1 MKTKKTS
8 TEKSAKNSGFRSL
21 LPCAKGYRLPSFLT
35 PIFIVLEVTMEVFIP
50 LLMAAIVDGGLYG
63 SPDFTLRKYFSAE
76 LIADKTRFVII
87 LGGIMVLAAMLSLA
101 FGMLAA
107 RTAAVA
113 SMGFAKN
120 LRRKVFEKIL
130 SFSFKNT
137 DRFSTPSLV
146 MRTTA
151 DINNVQNLYQQMIR
165 IFVRAPVMMV
175 LAAVMALRVNAE
187 LSVIFLVALPIMFC
201 TLISMGMIGKPR
213 FRIML
218 KKYDKMNASVQEN
231 LVAARVVKS
240 FAREDYEKKKFAAS
254 ADDLKK
260 AQIYAQ
266 KLFSLLPAIQMGIM
280 WTCAVILMLMGGNQ
294 VFAGTLTKGEL
305 VSMLTYTNQ
314 VVGSVSMVAMIIMM
328 LTMTRE
334 SVTRINEVLDEVPD
348 ITDNGS
354 TLKVENGEIEF
365 RHVNFSYSGKNDN
378 LTLSDINLHIRAGET
393 IGVVGGT
400 GDGKST
406 LMQLIP
412 RFYDALS
419 GEVLVGGRNVKDYSL
434 YELRESVSMVLQ
446 KNMLFSGTIRDNLR
460 WGNKD
465 ATDEQIE
472 HACRLACAHDF
483 VMSFPDGYDTDLGQ
497 GGVNVSG
504 GQKQRLCIARALLK
518 NPKIL
523 ILDDS
528 TSAVDSRTDE
538 SIRAAFRESL
548 PGTTKLII
556 AQRIASIMYSD
567 RIIVMDKGRISDV
580 GTHDELMQRS
590 EIYREVYLSQNK
602 ELPQEGGTVSGVNS
616 SSNITGK
623 EAVTNA

>member
-201 TLISMGMIGKPR
+201 TLISMGMIGKPH

-348 ITDNGS
+348 ITDNGN
-354 TLKVENGEIEF
+354 TFKVENGEIEF

-567 RIIVMDKGRISDV
+567 SIIVMDKGRISDV

-616 SSNITGK
+616 SSDIKGK

>member
-580 GTHDELMQRS
+580 DTHDELMQRS

-616 SSNITGK
+616 SSDIKGK

>member
-76 LIADKTRFVII
+76 LIADKTRFMII

-187 LSVIFLVALPIMFC
+187 LSVIYLVALPIMFC

-354 TLKVENGEIEF
+354 TFKVENGEIEF

-419 GEVLVGGRNVKDYSL
+419 GEVLVGGRNVKEYPL

-616 SSNITGK
+616 SSDIKGK

>member
-187 LSVIFLVALPIMFC
+187 LSVIYLVALPIMFC

-213 FRIML
+213 LL

-354 TLKVENGEIEF
+354 TFKVENGEIEF
-365 RHVNFSYSGKNDN
+365 RHVDFSYSGKSDN

-518 NPKIL
+518 KPKIP

-616 SSNITGK
+616 SSDIKGK

>member
-354 TLKVENGEIEF
+354 TLKVKNGEIEF
-365 RHVNFSYSGKNDN
+365 RHVDFSYSGKNDN

>member
-254 ADDLKK
+254 SDDLKK

-365 RHVNFSYSGKNDN
+365 RHVDFSYSGKNDN
-378 LTLSDINLHIRAGET
+378 LTLSDINLHIHAGET

-616 SSNITGK
+616 SSDIKGK

>member
-419 GEVLVGGRNVKDYSL
+419 GDVLVGGRNVKDYSL

-472 HACRLACAHDF
+472 HACRLACAHVF

>member
-8 TEKSAKNSGFRSL
+8 TEKNAKNSGFRSL

-254 ADDLKK
+254 SDDLKK

-365 RHVNFSYSGKNDN
+365 RHVDFSYSGKNDN

-616 SSNITGK
+616 SSDIKGK

>member
-305 VSMLTYTNQ
+305 VSILTYTNQ

-567 RIIVMDKGRISDV
+567 RIIVMDKGRVSDV

-616 SSNITGK
+616 SSDIKGK